1 MPAKTKE
8 QLAADLIAEHTQT
21 KTAPKAS
28 AAQREQARKA
38 RAGARIAKANKS
50 AGSTSST
57 ARSTNNASS
66 SKPTSSLTTANRS
79 DLAGYGGVD
88 FRASNYMTGD
98 IWVPDSRIPAID
110 EATFEK
116 HKTTAEGQSRS
127 IEVASLNLKNI
138 QGLHKLE
145 GQTVDIA
152 IAAKGNETRY
162 AKLEG
167 AEIGYQTQVQM
178 NGQASQQLLQATA
191 KHEAATRETGYTN
204 QLIGLKDKNFQHE
217 IEQAQM
223 MLDQKIARFT
233 AQLSGQ

>member
-8 QLAADLIAEHTQT
+8 QLAADIISDFNGS
-21 KTAPKAS
+21 KSPKAS
-28 AAQREQARKA
+28 AAQKEQARKA
-38 RAGARIAKANKS
+38 RTGARIAKANKE
-50 AGSTSST
+50 A
-57 ARSTNNASS
+57 ASS
-66 SKPTSSLTTANRS
+66 SKPASSTSNASSSQITTANRS
-79 DLAGYGGVD
+79 ELAGYGGVD
-88 FRASNYMTGD
+88 FRAANYMTGD

-167 AEIGYQTQVQM
+167 AEIGYQTQVQL
-178 NGQASQQLLQATA
+178 NGQANQQLLQATA
-191 KHEAATRETGYTN
+191 KHEAASRETGYTN
-204 QLIGLKDKNFQHE
+204 ELIGLKDSNFQLE
-217 IEQAQM
+217 IQQAR
-223 MLDQKIARFT
+223 ARFQELSARFS
-233 AQLSGQ
+233 AQLSGS